1 MRALLGIDD
10 AGTCDV
16 ALRMTAKLG
25 FDDLQTTLLHCVES
39 VLPDGS
45 FPQLATGHAIA
56 QMIQEREDTGRI
68 VLESARQTMGELGIA
83 AETRLEQG
91 SPSVCVLRVADEIE
105 ADLIVVGCSNKGRWG
120 TLFFG
125 SVSQAVVT
133 GARRHLA
140 VVKREVPVDRPL
152 TAVFATDHSD
162 YTNRCL
168 ESLLALA
175 PKGIGRIHV
184 LTANEVDA
192 KTAALVAKE
201 MPEVAGDEEGWLGQR
216 LLRQN
221 EAIATRFRGVGIEAT
236 GVVIDGH
243 PNEAIRRAMEETEA
257 DLLILGAQGRGFIE
271 RLTMGSVSFYQAV
284 SEKYSV
290 LILRP

>member
-10 AGTCDV
+10 AGTCHV
-16 ALRMTAKLG
+16 ALRMIAKLG
-25 FDDLQTTLLHCVES
+25 FSDLQATLLHCVES

-45 FPQLATGHAIA
+45 FPQLASGHAIA
-56 QMIQEREDTGRI
+56 EMIDERTASGRQS
-68 VLESARQTMGELGIA
+68 LDAAQAELARLGVA
-83 AETRLEQG
+83 ADVRLEQG
-91 SPSVCVLRVADEIE
+91 SPSVCVLKVADEID

-120 TLFFG
+120 SLFFG

-140 VVKREVPVDRPL
+140 VVKREVPADRPL

-162 YTNRCL
+162 YANQCL
-168 ESLLALA
+168 EALLALA
-175 PKGIGRIHV
+175 PKGIGRLIV

-192 KTAALVAKE
+192 GTAAMLVRGMAE
-201 MPEVAGDEEGWLGQR
+201 LADDAEGWISEKLLERNQGIANRFKALGIDASA
-216 LLRQN
+216 L
-221 EAIATRFRGVGIEAT
+221 
-236 GVVIDGH
+236 VIQGH
-243 PNEAIRRAMEETEA
+243 PNKAIHQAMEETGA

-271 RLTMGSVSFYQAV
+271 RLTVGSVSFYQAV
-284 SEKYSV
+284 SEKHSV